1 MNAVAMD
8 AICIVGPT
16 GNMYCTELYAKFYR
30 TTGVVGSFLG
40 ADRLAAES
48 DTTLEVFCNDILCD
62 DHVIAFLGND
72 RLVKWDLKECTD
84 SYPSTIP
91 SNDILKLMPITNG
104 KNKIRIRHVE
114 TNTMVECFLWVWAHT
129 EKIIVVDID
138 GTITRSDVRGY
149 IETVYMRYYQYCHK
163 GVVEF
168 FHFLCEK
175 MKCKI
180 MFLTS
185 RPIAHYEATKKLLNS
200 LRHVEGGGQ
209 NVRATAS
216 LQAAWTSTNGRMD
229 LVQNSN
235 ISLSLPDG
243 PVFANKDEIA
253 KAAYDELVLRVSE
266 HYKTDSLYG
275 ITKLFRRAHGDL
287 SELSTLIGRD
297 GLPQSSTTLRCDCNL
312 PFKLPF
318 IFGFGNRVS
327 DARAYRAN
335 GIDPSVIFLIDKGS
349 QVKVWSTCRLSRV
362 LSKRRLTL
370 VLEADSDSVVPA
382 RQQMLR
388 GEEGE
393 ATVGNGELGLEGH
406 SLHVSLG
413 ASGGE
418 FDGANTE
425 AEGDAGADLGSGS
438 DGDGEELGSGGTEDE
453 GVGGQERR
461 RQDEA
466 MAGMLEVY
474 MQAINANT
482 GVGRGER
489 SGSLRTR
496 HGPKVRFSSYTDS
509 LLLQYCIEQKKL
521 LDARDVQA
529 DCGGSSSTTTAAA
542 AVPMTL
548 PMYSKQLPPHVVPLT
563 RLQRQTSSG
572 MADSDDDYDDD
583 DDDDGLLGAGMAQP
597 CVAGFCAPGVMAAFT
612 EESPASQTQA
622 QTGYHYQ
629 GHASNDVC
637 SEAQTGYHYQGH
649 ASNDVC
655 SESIDI
661 LSDCNNS

>member
-1 MNAVAMD
+1 
-8 AICIVGPT
+8 
-16 GNMYCTELYAKFYR
+16 
-30 TTGVVGSFLG
+30 
-40 ADRLAAES
+40 
-48 DTTLEVFCNDILCD
+48 
-62 DHVIAFLGND
+62 
-72 RLVKWDLKECTD
+72 
-84 SYPSTIP
+84 
-91 SNDILKLMPITNG
+91 
-104 KNKIRIRHVE
+104 
-114 TNTMVECFLWVWAHT
+114 
-129 EKIIVVDID
+129 
-138 GTITRSDVRGY
+138 
-149 IETVYMRYYQYCHK
+149 
-163 GVVEF
+163 
-168 FHFLCEK
+168 
-175 MKCKI
+175 
-180 MFLTS
+180 
-185 RPIAHYEATKKLLNS
+185 
-200 LRHVEGGGQ
+200 
-209 NVRATAS
+209 
-216 LQAAWTSTNGRMD
+216 
-229 LVQNSN
+229 
-235 ISLSLPDG
+235 
-243 PVFANKDEIA
+243 
-253 KAAYDELVLRVSE
+253 
-266 HYKTDSLYG
+266 
-275 ITKLFRRAHGDL
+275 
-287 SELSTLIGRD
+287 
-297 GLPQSSTTLRCDCNL
+297 
-312 PFKLPF
+312 
-318 IFGFGNRVS
+318 
-327 DARAYRAN
+327 
-335 GIDPSVIFLIDKGS
+335 
-349 QVKVWSTCRLSRV
+349 
-362 LSKRRLTL
+362 

-406 SLHVSLG
+406 SLNVSLG

-548 PMYSKQLPPHVVPLT
+548 PMYSKQLPPHVAPLT

-637 SEAQTGYHYQGH
+637 SEG
-649 ASNDVC
+649 
-655 SESIDI
+655 IDI